1 MGLASILFIIMIYDI
16 DKEVIHRI
24 IRLFAD
30 DTKMSAKIKT
40 EEDIEKLQQD
50 LEKVYNWAEENLM
63 EFNEGKQMSH
73 GHTENVREGTYKTKS
88 RKEIKPKKTAKD
100 LGVLIGK
107 NMSLKEH
114 INNVVQ
120 SCKVMIGLL

>member
-1 MGLASILFIIMIYDI
+1 MVTILPLR
-16 DKEVIHRI
+16 KSI

-63 EFNEGKQMSH
+63 EFNEGKFEQMSH
-73 GHTENVREGTYKTKS
+73 GHTENVREGTYKTKLG
-88 RKEIKPKKTAKD
+88 KEIKPKKKVKD
-100 LGVLIGK
+100 LGVRDEPIISDLDRLSEYRRIF
-107 NMSLKEH
+107 
-114 INNVVQ
+114 
-120 SCKVMIGLL
+120 C